1 MGAGRRRGPPK
12 PVLSSPLRFPPMP
25 RPSPALLTLL
35 FAAPLGCKGA
45 SEPPNDG
52 ADEDSAPCDGWV
64 RMVFP
69 DADGDGF
76 GVEEGAIE
84 GCYPPAQG
92 LRHLVRGL

>member
-1 MGAGRRRGPPK
+1 
-12 PVLSSPLRFPPMP
+12 MP

-64 RMVFP
+64 RMIFP

-84 GCYPPAQG
+84 GCYPPPEG
-92 LRHLVRGL
+92 LSLIHISEPTRPY